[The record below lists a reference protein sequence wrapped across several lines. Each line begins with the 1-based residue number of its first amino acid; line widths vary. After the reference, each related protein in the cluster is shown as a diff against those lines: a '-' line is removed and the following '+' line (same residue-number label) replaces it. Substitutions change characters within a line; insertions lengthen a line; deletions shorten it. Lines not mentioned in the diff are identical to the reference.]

1 MPLLN
6 YTTSI
11 DPHKTVG
18 EIQRMLASK
27 GARGI
32 LLEYNEH
39 GDPSAVAFQIEYRG
53 QQLRYRLPCRA
64 DKVQVALADSY
75 RRGKVERRFTSM
87 QHATRV
93 AWRIIKDWVESQ
105 LAIVESGMVE
115 MTEVFLPYQLVT
127 ENRTVYETMVQRH
140 MITGPITITEG
151 DNQ

>member
-18 EIQRMLASK
+18 EIQKLLASK
-27 GARGI
+27 GASGV
-32 LLEYNEH
+32 LLQYNTH

-53 QQLRYRLPCRA
+53 NQLRYRLPCRA
-64 DKVQVALADSY
+64 ERVCDVLGRQWQA
-75 RRGKVERRFTSM
+75 GKIERRYTTM

-93 AWRIIKDWVESQ
+93 AWRIIKDWVEAQ

-115 MTEVFLPYQLVT
+115 IAEVFLPYQLVADDK
-127 ENRTVYETMVQRH
+127 TVFDVMRRNLL
-140 MITGPITITEG
+140 TGPTTTTEG
-151 DNQ
+151 DDE

>member
-1 MPLLN
+1 MPILN

-18 EIQRMLASK
+18 EIQKLLASK

-39 GDPSAVAFQIEYRG
+39 GDPSAVAFQIEVQG

-64 DKVQVALADSY
+64 ERVFDILGKQWKA
-75 RRGKVERRFTSM
+75 GKVERRYTTM

-93 AWRIIKDWVESQ
+93 AWRIIKDWIEAQ
-105 LAIVESGMVE
+105 LAIVEAGMVD
-115 MTEVFLPYQLVT
+115 MAEVFMPYQLMANNQT
-127 ENRTVYETMVQRH
+127 MYEVMQH
-140 MITGPITITEG
+140 KLLTGPVEE
-151 DNQ
+151 